1 MNSPC
6 LIAELDLLVLWAA
19 AMQRTL
25 GSSVLE
31 VCRIGD
37 SYIIRAYSLCLQD
50 HLVAD
55 WILKVCGCGGVDPL
69 EI

>member
-37 SYIIRAYSLCLQD
+37 SYIRAHSLSLQV
-50 HLVAD
+50 HLAVVR
-55 WILKVCGCGGVDPL
+55 IQVCSCVWN
-69 EI
+69 